1 MSHAR
6 LIPGEENS
14 GKLVTFVRQNAKI
27 IAEDDNYELI
37 LNDGSPGI
45 GCPVIASLAG
55 VDLGFVVVEPTL
67 SGIHDL
73 KRALTL
79 LEHFKIKSLVC
90 INKYDINRENTDK
103 IVEFC
108 KLESVDV
115 VGKIPFDSLITKAM
129 VVGKSIIEYSPKSM
143 TSRTIS
149 DVWKQTLK
157 ILNS

>member
-14 GKLVTFVRQNAKI
+14 GKLVTLVRQNARQ
-27 IAEDDNYELI
+27 IAEADDYELI

-45 GCPVIASLAG
+45 GCPVIASVAG
-55 VDLGFVVVEPTL
+55 VDLGFVVIEPTL

-73 KRALTL
+73 KRVLALL
-79 LEHFKIKSLVC
+79 DHFKIKPLVC
-90 INKYDINRENTDK
+90 INKYDINTENTNK

-108 KLESVDV
+108 ELENVEIA
-115 VGKIPFDSLITKAM
+115 GKIPFDSLITKAM
-129 VVGKSIIEYSPKSM
+129 VGGKSIIEHSPKSM

-149 DVWKQTLK
+149 NVWKQTMK